1 MQGDWVDVWLS
12 VMDARGLG
20 RCMAVGGESLQA
32 QCIAL
37 VAVKVCFIN

>member
-20 RCMAVGGESLQA
+20 RCMAVSDGCKGTR
-32 QCIAL
+32 
-37 VAVKVCFIN
+37 